1 VEMDS
6 IELSLR
12 KTPGEA
18 KHLGLVW
25 PSFRRESRGSLTSL
39 DQVACT
45 LHVQASNNHQVRT
58 TCKSLD
64 VKQVDELRMSIFHDA
79 KFSTVIPVLHSELS
93 KVSKF
98 ALSCL
103 QGLDRPR
110 WKDLGSL
117 KMGYQEVILVNC

>member
-1 VEMDS
+1 MRPNIWGWFGQALGEN
-6 IELSLR
+6 
-12 KTPGEA
+12 PGA
-18 KHLGLVW
+18 
-25 PSFRRESRGSLTSL
+25 R
-39 DQVACT
+39 
-45 LHVQASNNHQVRT
+45 LHRWINNHQVRT

-117 KMGYQEVILVNC
+117 KMGYQEVFLVNC